1 MLGTV
6 VAGRYRLDELIGR
19 GGMGSVWRAT
29 DTALGRIVALKQVH
43 VAHLPDEDADLAR
56 ERTMREA
63 RIAAALNHPNAI
75 TVFDVVADHGDPW
88 LVLEYLRSRSLGM
101 IIRDRGPLDPRE
113 AAVIGAAVAAAL
125 GAAHAAGIVHRDV
138 KPENILVATA
148 EGQPIGARS
157 VVKLTDFGIS
167 HATTVQ
173 TITATGALSGTPAYF
188 APETA
193 RGEGTG
199 PATDMYSLGA
209 TLYAAV
215 EGAPPFGRGPA
226 DNVLALIVRISHGG
240 ATAPAGAGPLTELLT
255 RLIADDP
262 AERPSA
268 LEVGAELD
276 DIADGAV
283 GPIGGT
289 GFTGAP
295 AGTPAGAPAGNRPT
309 GTLVGMPAPRQRSRR
324 WPGLVG
330 LALFVVIVIVSAVL
344 TFTSSPQPNPGL
356 APATPTTVT
365 GP

>member
-43 VAHLPDEDADLAR
+43 VVHLPDEEADLAR

-75 TVFDVVADHGDPW
+75 TVFDVVADRGDPW
-88 LVLEYLRSRSLGM
+88 LVLEYLRSRSLGT
-101 IIRDRGPLDPRE
+101 IIRERGPLDPLE

-148 EGQPIGARS
+148 EGQPIGPRS

-215 EGAPPFGRGPA
+215 EGSPPFGRGPA

-240 ATAPAGAGPLTELLT
+240 ATPPSGAGPLTGLLT
-255 RLIADDP
+255 RLVADDP

-268 LEVGAELD
+268 LDVSAELD
-276 DIADGAV
+276 DIATGAI
-283 GPIGGT
+283 GPGGT
-289 GFTGAP
+289 GGTG
-295 AGTPAGAPAGNRPT
+295 GTGT
-309 GTLVGMPAPRQRSRR
+309 GRTTATLVGMPGPPHPPRQRSRR

-330 LALFVVIVIVSAVL
+330 LALFAIIVVVSAVL

-356 APATPTTVT
+356 SPATPTSVT
-365 GP
+365 TP